1 MEDLEGHP
9 ALAAA
14 SAAARAH
21 LDGLRE
27 RRVGAT
33 TDVTGQGVTGQEVA
47 GQEVAGQD
55 LQAAFGG
62 SMPAH
67 GSEPADVVQRLV
79 VAAGPGLVASSGPRY
94 FGYVVGG
101 TLEAA
106 MAADWLAVAWDQVAG
121 LEVMS
126 PAAAAVEEVTG
137 GWLLDLLGLPTE
149 ASFGFPT
156 GAQMANFTAL
166 ATARHAVLDRVGWD
180 VEADGLQ
187 GAPRVQVVVG
197 GQVHATVPQAL
208 RFAGLGSRPDVA
220 ESDDQGRMRPG
231 ALEQVLRRDGGPVI
245 VCAQAGNVNTG
256 AFDPFDDLA
265 DLCASVG
272 GWLHVDGA
280 FGLWAGA
287 SDRLRPLV
295 GGVARADSWATDC
308 HKWLNVPYDS
318 AFVAT
323 RDPVAHVAA
332 MSWEAPYVVPGAGRE
347 PYRYVPEAS
356 RRARGFAI
364 WSALVQLGR
373 DGVAD
378 LVDRSCAHALRF
390 ASALAD
396 ADPGVEVLNDVVLN
410 QVLVRFDD
418 SDDVT
423 RAVITG
429 VQDGGEA
436 WIGGSTWQGGA
447 VMRISV
453 SGWMTTAEDV
463 HRSVAAVL
471 TALAAVR
478 RQ

>member
-14 SAAARAH
+14 SLAARAH

-27 RRVGAT
+27 RRVGA
-33 TDVTGQGVTGQEVA
+33 
-47 GQEVAGQD
+47 
-55 LQAAFGG
+55 
-62 SMPAH
+62 
-67 GSEPADVVQRLV
+67 PADVSGEQLRASLGGPVPPHGTDPAEVIERLV
-79 VAAGPGLVASSGPRY
+79 AAAGPGLVASSGPRY

-126 PAAAAVEEVTG
+126 PAAAAVEEVAG
-137 GWLLDLLGLPTE
+137 GWLLDLLGLPQD

-166 ATARHAVLDRVGWD
+166 ATARHAVLAQAGWD

-187 GAPRVQVVVG
+187 GAPRIQVVVG

-208 RFAGLGSRPDVA
+208 RLAGLGSRPDVA
-220 ESDDQGRMRPG
+220 DSDDQGRMRPE
-231 ALEQVLRRDGGPVI
+231 ALDRVLRRDGGPVI

-256 AFDPFDDLA
+256 AFDPFPDIA
-265 DLCASVG
+265 DLCGSVG
-272 GWLHVDGA
+272 AWLHVDGA

-295 GGVARADSWATDC
+295 RGVERADSWATDC
-308 HKWLNVPYDS
+308 HKWLNVPYDC

-332 MSWEAPYVVPGAGRE
+332 MSWEAPYVVPGAGRD

-356 RRARGFAI
+356 RRARGFAV
-364 WSALVQLGR
+364 WAALSQLGR

-378 LVDRSCAHALRF
+378 LVDRSWGHAMRF

-423 RAVITG
+423 HAVITG

-436 WIGGSTWQGGA
+436 WLGGSTWQGSA

-453 SGWMTTAEDV
+453 SGWMTTADDV
-463 HRSVAAVL
+463 DRSAAAVL
-471 TALAAVR
+471 KALASAR
-478 RQ
+478 S

>member
-27 RRVGAT
+27 RRVGASP
-33 TDVTGQGVTGQEVA
+33 DVTSETLRTA
-47 GQEVAGQD
+47 
-55 LQAAFGG
+55 LGG
-62 SMPAH
+62 PVPVH
-67 GSEPADVVQRLV
+67 GSEPAEVVERLV
-79 VAAGPGLVASSGPRY
+79 AAAAPGLVASSGPRY

-126 PAAAAVEEVTG
+126 PAAAAVEEVAG
-137 GWLLDLLGLPTE
+137 GWVLDLLGLPAD

-166 ATARHAVLDRVGWD
+166 ATARHAVLDRAGWD

-187 GAPRVQVVVG
+187 GAPRIQVVVG

-208 RFAGLGSRPDVA
+208 RLAGLGSRPDIA
-220 ESDDQGRMRPG
+220 ESDEQGRMRPA
-231 ALEQVLRRDGGPVI
+231 ALEQVLRSDGGPVI

-256 AFDPFDDLA
+256 AFDPFADLA
-265 DLCASVG
+265 DLCAQTG
-272 GWLHVDGA
+272 AWLHVDGA

-287 SDRLRPLV
+287 SDRLRSLV
-295 GGVARADSWATDC
+295 AGVERADSWATDC

-332 MSWEAPYVVPGAGRE
+332 MSWEAPYVVPGAGRD

-356 RRARGFAI
+356 RRARGFAL
-364 WSALVQLGR
+364 WAALSQLGR

-378 LVDRSCAHALRF
+378 LVDRSCGHARRF
-390 ASALAD
+390 ATSLAD
-396 ADPGVEVLNDVVLN
+396 ADPGVTVLNDVVLN

-423 RAVITG
+423 RAVIAG
-429 VQDGGEA
+429 VQAGGEA
-436 WIGGSTWQGGA
+436 WLGGSSWQGAA
-447 VMRISV
+447 VMRLSV
-453 SGWMTTAEDV
+453 SGWLTTAEDV
-463 HRSVAAVL
+463 ERSVAAIL
-471 TALAAVR
+471 SALAAAR
-478 RQ
+478 S

>member
-27 RRVGAT
+27 RRVGAPP
-33 TDVTGQGVTGQEVA
+33 DVTAQS
-47 GQEVAGQD
+47 
-55 LQAAFGG
+55 LRAALGG
-62 SMPAH
+62 PVPVR
-67 GSEPADVVQRLV
+67 GSEPAEVVERL
-79 VAAGPGLVASSGPRY
+79 AAAVGPGLVASSGPRY

-137 GWLLDLLGLPTE
+137 GWLLDLLGLPAQ

-166 ATARHAVLDRVGWD
+166 ATARHAVLERAGWD

-187 GAPRVQVVVG
+187 GAPRIQVVVG

-220 ESDDQGRMRPG
+220 ASDEQGRMRPA
-231 ALEQVLRRDGGPVI
+231 ALAQVLRRDGGPVI

-256 AFDPFDDLA
+256 AFDPFGELA
-265 DLCASVG
+265 DLCAQAG
-272 GWLHVDGA
+272 AWLHVDGA

-287 SDRLRPLV
+287 SERLRPLV
-295 GGVARADSWATDC
+295 DGVERADSWATDC

-332 MSWEAPYVVPGAGRE
+332 MSWEAPYVVPGAGRD
-347 PYRYVPEAS
+347 PYRYVVESS

-364 WSALVQLGR
+364 WAALSQLGR

-378 LVDRSCAHALRF
+378 LVDRSCAHARRF
-390 ASALAD
+390 ASALVA
-396 ADPGVEVLNDVVLN
+396 ADPRVAVLNDVVLN

-423 RAVITG
+423 RAVLAG
-429 VQDGGEA
+429 VQAGGEA
-436 WIGGSTWQGGA
+436 WIGGSTWNGDA

-453 SGWMTTAEDV
+453 SGWMTTSRDV
-463 HRSVAAVL
+463 DRSVEAVL
-471 TALAAVR
+471 AALAAAR
-478 RQ
+478 T

>member
-27 RRVGAT
+27 RRVGAPP
-33 TDVTGQGVTGQEVA
+33 DVTAQS
-47 GQEVAGQD
+47 
-55 LQAAFGG
+55 LRAALGG
-62 SMPAH
+62 PVPVR
-67 GSEPADVVQRLV
+67 GSEPAEVVERL
-79 VAAGPGLVASSGPRY
+79 AAAVGPGLVASSGPRY

-126 PAAAAVEEVTG
+126 PAAAAVEEVAG
-137 GWLLDLLGLPTE
+137 GWLLDLLGLPAQ

-166 ATARHAVLDRVGWD
+166 ATARHAVLERAGWD

-187 GAPRVQVVVG
+187 GAPRIQVVVG

-220 ESDDQGRMRPG
+220 ASDEQGRMRPA
-231 ALEQVLRRDGGPVI
+231 ALAQVLRRDGGPVI

-256 AFDPFDDLA
+256 AFDPFGELA
-265 DLCASVG
+265 DLCAQAG
-272 GWLHVDGA
+272 AWLHVDGA

-287 SDRLRPLV
+287 SERLRPLV
-295 GGVARADSWATDC
+295 DGVERADSWATDC

-332 MSWEAPYVVPGAGRE
+332 MSWEAPYVVPGAGRD
-347 PYRYVPEAS
+347 PYRYVVESS

-364 WSALVQLGR
+364 WAALSQLGR

-378 LVDRSCAHALRF
+378 LVDRSCAHARRF
-390 ASALAD
+390 ASALVAAD
-396 ADPGVEVLNDVVLN
+396 ARVAVLNDVVLN

-423 RAVITG
+423 RAVLAG
-429 VQDGGEA
+429 VQAGGEA
-436 WIGGSTWQGGA
+436 WIGGSTWNGDA

-453 SGWMTTAEDV
+453 SGWMTTSQDV
-463 HRSVAAVL
+463 DRSVEAVL
-471 TALAAVR
+471 AALAAAR
-478 RQ
+478 T

>member
-1 MEDLEGHP
+1 VEDLEGHP

-27 RRVGAT
+27 RRVGTPA
-33 TDVTGQGVTGQEVA
+33 DVTGEVLRRA
-47 GQEVAGQD
+47 
-55 LQAAFGG
+55 LGG
-62 SMPAH
+62 PVPVH
-67 GSEPADVVQRLV
+67 GSEPAEVVQRLV
-79 VAAGPGLVASSGPRY
+79 DATGPGLVASSGPRY

-101 TLEAA
+101 SLEAA

-126 PAAAAVEEVTG
+126 PAAAAAEEVAG
-137 GWLLDLLGLPTE
+137 GWLLDLLGLPAD

-208 RFAGLGSRPDVA
+208 RLAGLGSRPEVA
-220 ESDDQGRMRPG
+220 ESDGQGRMRPA

-265 DLCASVG
+265 DLCGSVG
-272 GWLHVDGA
+272 AWLHVDGA

-295 GGVARADSWATDC
+295 RGVERADSWATDC

-323 RDPVAHVAA
+323 RDPVSHVAA
-332 MSWEAPYVVPGAGRE
+332 MSWDAPYVVPGAGRD
-347 PYRYVPEAS
+347 PYRYVVEAS

-364 WSALVQLGR
+364 WAAVSQLGR

-378 LVDRSCAHALRF
+378 LMDRSCGHAVRF
-390 ASALAD
+390 ASALTD
-396 ADPGVEVLNDVVLN
+396 ADPGVEVLGDVVLN

-423 RAVITG
+423 RTVIAE
-429 VQDGGEA
+429 VQRGGEA
-436 WIGGSTWQGGA
+436 WIGGSTWQGAA

-453 SGWMTTAEDV
+453 SGWMTTTEDV
-463 HRSVAAVL
+463 DRSVAAVL
-471 TALAAVR
+471 ESLAAAR
-478 RQ
+478 S

>member
-14 SAAARAH
+14 STAARAH

-27 RRVGAT
+27 RRVGAP
-33 TDVTGQGVTGQEVA
+33 TDVTVA
-47 GQEVAGQD
+47 D
-55 LQAAFGG
+55 LRAALGG
-62 SMPAH
+62 PVPVH
-67 GSEPADVVQRLV
+67 GSEPAEVVQRLV
-79 VAAGPGLVASSGPRY
+79 AAAELGLVASSGPRY

-126 PAAAAVEEVTG
+126 PAAAAVEEVAG
-137 GWLLDLLGLPTE
+137 GWVLDLLGLPAE

-187 GAPRVQVVVG
+187 GAPRVRVVVG

-208 RFAGLGSRPDVA
+208 RLAGLGSRPDVA
-220 ESDDQGRMRPG
+220 ESDGQGRMRPA
-231 ALEQVLRRDGGPVI
+231 ALERLLRREAGPVI

-256 AFDPFDDLA
+256 AFDPFADLA
-265 DLCASVG
+265 DLCAESG
-272 GWLHVDGA
+272 AWLHVDGA

-287 SDRLRPLV
+287 SERLRPLV
-295 GGVARADSWATDC
+295 TGVERADSWATDC

-332 MSWEAPYVVPGAGRE
+332 MSWEAPYVVPGAGRD
-347 PYRYVPEAS
+347 PYRYVVEAS
-356 RRARGFAI
+356 RRARGFAV
-364 WSALVQLGR
+364 WAALSQLGR

-378 LVDRSCAHALRF
+378 LVDRSCGHARRF
-390 ASALAD
+390 AVALSD

-418 SDDVT
+418 ADEVT
-423 RAVITG
+423 RAVIAG
-429 VQDGGEA
+429 VQAGGEA
-436 WIGGSTWQGGA
+436 WIGGSTWDGVA

-453 SGWMTTAEDV
+453 SGWMTTADDV
-463 HRSVAAVL
+463 DRSVAAVL
-471 TALAAVR
+471 AALAAAR
-478 RQ
+478 G

>member
-1 MEDLEGHP
+1 MEGHP

-27 RRVGAT
+27 RRVGAPP
-33 TDVTGQGVTGQEVA
+33 DVTAQS
-47 GQEVAGQD
+47 
-55 LQAAFGG
+55 LRAALGG
-62 SMPAH
+62 PVPVR
-67 GSEPADVVQRLV
+67 GSEPAEVVERL
-79 VAAGPGLVASSGPRY
+79 AAAVGPGLVASSGPRY

-126 PAAAAVEEVTG
+126 PAAAAVEEVAG
-137 GWLLDLLGLPTE
+137 GWLLDLLGLPAQ

-166 ATARHAVLDRVGWD
+166 ATARHAVLERAGWD

-187 GAPRVQVVVG
+187 GAPRIQVVVG

-220 ESDDQGRMRPG
+220 ASDEQGRMRPA
-231 ALEQVLRRDGGPVI
+231 ALAQVLRRDGGPVI

-256 AFDPFDDLA
+256 AFDPFGELA
-265 DLCASVG
+265 DLCAQAG
-272 GWLHVDGA
+272 AWLHVDGA

-287 SDRLRPLV
+287 SERLRPLV
-295 GGVARADSWATDC
+295 DGVERADSWATDC

-332 MSWEAPYVVPGAGRE
+332 MSWEAPYVVPGAGRD
-347 PYRYVPEAS
+347 PYRYVVESS

-364 WSALVQLGR
+364 WAALSQLGR

-378 LVDRSCAHALRF
+378 LVDRSCAHARRF
-390 ASALAD
+390 ASALVAAD
-396 ADPGVEVLNDVVLN
+396 ARVAVLNDVVLN

-423 RAVITG
+423 RAVLAG
-429 VQDGGEA
+429 VQAGGEA
-436 WIGGSTWQGGA
+436 WIGGSTWNGDA

-453 SGWMTTAEDV
+453 SGWMTTSQDV
-463 HRSVAAVL
+463 DRSVEAVL
-471 TALAAVR
+471 AALAAAR
-478 RQ
+478 T

>member
-27 RRVGAT
+27 RRVGAPP
-33 TDVTGQGVTGQEVA
+33 DVTAQS
-47 GQEVAGQD
+47 
-55 LQAAFGG
+55 LRAALGG
-62 SMPAH
+62 PVPVR
-67 GSEPADVVQRLV
+67 GSEPAEVVERL
-79 VAAGPGLVASSGPRY
+79 AAAVGPGLVASSGPRY

-137 GWLLDLLGLPTE
+137 GWLLDLLGLPAQ

-166 ATARHAVLDRVGWD
+166 ATARHAVLERAGWD

-187 GAPRVQVVVG
+187 GAPRIQVVVG

-220 ESDDQGRMRPG
+220 ASDEQGRMRPA
-231 ALEQVLRRDGGPVI
+231 ALAQVLRRDEGPVI

-256 AFDPFDDLA
+256 AFDPFGELA
-265 DLCASVG
+265 DLCAQAG
-272 GWLHVDGA
+272 AWLHVDGA

-287 SDRLRPLV
+287 SERLRPLV
-295 GGVARADSWATDC
+295 DGVERADSWATDC

-323 RDPVAHVAA
+323 RDPVAHIAA
-332 MSWEAPYVVPGAGRE
+332 MSWEAPYVVPGAGRD
-347 PYRYVPEAS
+347 PYRYVVESS

-364 WSALVQLGR
+364 WAALSQLGR

-378 LVDRSCAHALRF
+378 LVDRSCAHARRF
-390 ASALAD
+390 ASALVA
-396 ADPGVEVLNDVVLN
+396 ADPRVAVLNDVVLN

-423 RAVITG
+423 RAVLAG
-429 VQDGGEA
+429 VQVGGEA
-436 WIGGSTWQGGA
+436 WIGGSTWNGDA

-453 SGWMTTAEDV
+453 SGWMTTSQDV
-463 HRSVAAVL
+463 DRSVEAVL
-471 TALAAVR
+471 AALAAAR
-478 RQ
+478 T